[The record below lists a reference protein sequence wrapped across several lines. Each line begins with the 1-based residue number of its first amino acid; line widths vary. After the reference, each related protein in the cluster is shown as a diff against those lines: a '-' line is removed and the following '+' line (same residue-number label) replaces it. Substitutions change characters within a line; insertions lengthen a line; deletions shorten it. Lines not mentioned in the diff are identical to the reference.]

1 MNNIF
6 GDGFFKNY
14 KDRKGFWYS
23 FKRSV
28 NDIEN
33 LYTLLRHLQNFENQ
47 NWFKSQKKYSE
58 ILIKEKI
65 LVPSKSSQDA
75 SANSRGIKKVFEL
88 LGLCYVDQKENL
100 RITEAGNKFLEIKK
114 EPELYNVKTV

>member
-6 GDGFFKNY
+6 GDDFFKSY

-75 SANSRGIKKVFEL
+75 SANSRGIKKK
-88 LGLCYVDQKENL
+88 GY
-100 RITEAGNKFLEIKK
+100 I
-114 EPELYNVKTV
+114 